1 MKGKGQ
7 ERERNTSHV
16 FIITLISG
24 YLSIQDE
31 VITTTHDLKLRE
43 MKRTCIYHIGKK
55 SKHCVASTEME
66 KKKKLSQISVSH
78 LCMVIN
84 PGSEMRIFWI

>member
-1 MKGKGQ
+1 MKENGQ
-7 ERERNTSHV
+7 ERERDTSHV

-66 KKKKLSQISVSH
+66 KKKIKSNLSFTPLH
-78 LCMVIN
+78 
-84 PGSEMRIFWI
+84 GH

>member
-1 MKGKGQ
+1 MKENRQ
-7 ERERNTSHV
+7 ERERDTSHV

-31 VITTTHDLKLRE
+31 VITTTHDLKQRE

-66 KKKKLSQISVSH
+66 KKKIKSNLSFTPLH
-78 LCMVIN
+78 
-84 PGSEMRIFWI
+84 GH